1 METRNVEVSLAK
13 AREWYKSGNKALKEV
28 ALQAYTKE
36 ELEGTDYKNITC
48 FGDAIQALGLDSDTV
63 MEHIDTLKNMG
74 SGSKQLVAIF
84 MLNIV
89 RKALNGGETPK
100 LTSGSVYYP
109 WVRFLPKK
117 DAASHARRNGYV
129 TKEEFINEGNRYQ
142 LVGGGYYCWA
152 YDGVGYF
159 IGDSGYVNAIAGL
172 LCCKSAEIAKHM
184 SKHFAKLIFEAV
196 YAQYNFV
203 EWED

>member
-1 METRNVEVSLAK
+1 METRKVEVSLAK
-13 AREWYKSGNKALKEV
+13 AREWYKGSNKALKEV
-28 ALQAYTKE
+28 ALQAFTKE
-36 ELEGTDYKNITC
+36 ELEATDFKNITC
-48 FGDAIQALGLDSDTV
+48 FGDAVQALGLDSDTV
-63 MEHIDTLKNMG
+63 MEHIDSLKEMG

-117 DAASHARRNGYV
+117 DAAAYARRNGYV
-129 TKEEFINEGNRYQ
+129 TKEEFINEGSRYQ
-142 LVGGGYYCWA
+142 LVGGDYNSWTVN
-152 YDGVGYF
+152 GVGYF
-159 IGDSGYVNAIAGL
+159 SGGDGNVVAIAGL
-172 LCCKSAEIAKHM
+172 LCCKSREIAQHM

-203 EWED
+203 EGED

>member
-1 METRNVEVSLAK
+1 MEKRNVEVSLAK

-28 ALQAYTKE
+28 ALQAFTKE
-36 ELEGTDYKNITC
+36 ELEATDFKNITC
-48 FGDAIQALGLDSDTV
+48 FGDAIQALGLDFDTV
-63 MEHIDTLKNMG
+63 MEHIDTLKGMG

-100 LTSGSVYYP
+100 LTSSSIFYP
-109 WVRFLPKK
+109 WVRFLPKE
-117 DAASHARRNGYV
+117 DAAAYARCNGYV
-129 TKEEFINEGNRYQ
+129 TKEEFINEGSRYQ
-142 LVGGGYYCWA
+142 LVGGACDYWTCG
-152 YDGVGYF
+152 GVGHF
-159 IGDSGYVNAIAGL
+159 GGGEGYVYAHAGL
-172 LCCKSAEIAKHM
+172 FCCKSAEIAKHM

>member
-1 METRNVEVSLAK
+1 MEKRNVEVSLVK
-13 AREWYKSGNKALKEV
+13 AREWYKSDNKALKEM
-28 ALQAYTKE
+28 ALQAFTKE
-36 ELEGTDYKNITC
+36 ELEAIDFKNITC

-89 RKALNGGETPK
+89 CKALNGGETPQ

-117 DAASHARRNGYV
+117 DAASYARRNGYV
-129 TKEEFINEGNRYQ
+129 TKEEFINEGSRYQ
-142 LVGGGYYCWA
+142 LVGGACSYWPCG
-152 YDGVGYF
+152 GVGCF
-159 IGDSGYVNAIAGL
+159 SGGNGHVGAIAGL
-172 LCCKSAEIAKHM
+172 LCCKSAEIAEHM
-184 SKHFAKLIFEAV
+184 SEHFAKLIFEAV

-203 EWED
+203 EWKD